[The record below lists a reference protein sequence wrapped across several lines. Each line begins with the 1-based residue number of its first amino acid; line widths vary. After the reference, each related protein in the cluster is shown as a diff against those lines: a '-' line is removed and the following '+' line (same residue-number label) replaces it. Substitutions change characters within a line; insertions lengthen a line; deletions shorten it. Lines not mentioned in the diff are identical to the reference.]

1 MTIESEANRLI
12 AQRVLDEVWNHGNL
26 DVVDSLYADDFVEH
40 GTHPR
45 ITSGR
50 NRYKHWIS
58 TAVAGFPYERLAI
71 EEMYATGDKVAVRYV
86 VEGCQ
91 PGSAQSHHARR
102 TAGAIKGAIVLRFSG
117 SRVRE
122 AWGTAKL
129 LDLLCRCE

>member
-1 MTIESEANRLI
+1 MSIIPEANRLI
-12 AQRVLDEVWNHGNL
+12 AHGVLDEVWNHGNL

-58 TAVAGFPYERLAI
+58 TAVVGFPYERLAI
-71 EEMYATGDKVAVRYV
+71 EEMYATGDKVAVRDM
-86 VEGCQ
+86 VEGCHL
-91 PGSAQSHHARR
+91 GSAKSHLARP
-102 TAGAIKGAIVLRFSG
+102 TEGTTKGAVVMRFSG
-117 SRVRE
+117 GRVKE

-129 LDLLCRCE
+129 LDLLCRCT